1 LGFGEYRKKAIVR
14 IEMSRI
20 RDLHTEWM
28 KDAEY
33 RRAYD
38 ELDLAFAMIAARV
51 AAGLTQE
58 QLAQRMQTTQSV
70 VARLENGRSQPS
82 TKTLKRW
89 AEATGTQLKIQ
100 FDVVDSP
107 KVPRSRRKK

>member
-1 LGFGEYRKKAIVR
+1 
-14 IEMSRI
+14 MSRI
-20 RDLHTEWM
+20 RDLHAEWM

-38 ELDLAFAMIAARV
+38 ELDLAFAMIGARV
-51 AAGLTQE
+51 KAGLTQE

-70 VARLENGRSQPS
+70 VARLENGKSQPS

-89 AEATGTQLKIQ
+89 AYATGTKLRIS
-100 FDVVDSP
+100 FDPVD
-107 KVPRSRRKK
+107 